1 MILTKVFDFL
11 SSIKL
16 AVIVILGLAV
26 VSAVGTIVE
35 ARYDAEVAQKLVYHS
50 PWMLSVLGLLCVN
63 LIAVMVDRWPW
74 KRHHSGFVLAHI
86 GIIIMLVGSVFT
98 AKYGVDGSMSFD
110 IGGSNRYVTVPEQE
124 FGVYSS
130 FSGDRVTE
138 ISKKT
143 VDFFLSQPS
152 SEDPFV
158 VNVGTDTIEVVDYFH
173 YGIRKEDIIETELE
187 RSGPG
192 IRFQL
197 QNANVNLS
205 EWLIKPIKKQQE
217 SINLGPARVVLSNG
231 DYKYSSGNEIV
242 LTPHP
247 EQRGLEY
254 EIYTKSKGGKTASG
268 FVEAGSSL
276 ETGWMGLTFRL
287 LRYLPRA
294 ERKVTYSESE
304 YPNKLTHPAILLKFR
319 NEEHWVALN
328 SVLRLYDENKMF
340 IVTFGNRRIDLGFP
354 MKLTD
359 FRVGKYQGTQR
370 AATYESDVLVPEMGT
385 INISMNEPL
394 KHAGYT
400 FYQASFESDEMGRPT
415 KSILS
420 VNYDP
425 GRGLKYL
432 GSALMVLGTILLFY
446 FKKTLRGGASG
457 KKAPQK
463 AKAS

>member
-1 MILTKVFDFL
+1 MLLTKIFDFL
-11 SSIKL
+11 ASIKL

-26 VSAVGTIVE
+26 VSAVGTVVE

-50 PWMLSVLGLLCVN
+50 PWMLAVLGLLCVN

-98 AKYGVDGSMSFD
+98 AKYGVDGSMAFD

-124 FGVYSS
+124 FSVYSS
-130 FSGDRVTE
+130 FTGDRVAE
-138 ISKKT
+138 ISRKR
-143 VDFFLSQPS
+143 VDFFLDRPS
-152 SEDPFV
+152 EESPYS
-158 VNVGTDTIEVVDYFH
+158 VNVGADSLDVVKYHHYGLRKEEVVEVDVA
-173 YGIRKEDIIETELE
+173 RA
-187 RSGPG
+187 GPG

-205 EWLIKPIKKQQE
+205 EWLIKPSKKQQE
-217 SINLGPARVVLSNG
+217 SVNLGPARVVLSDG
-231 DYKYSSGNEIV
+231 TYKYNSGNEIV

-247 EQRGLEY
+247 EKRGLNY
-254 EIYTKSKGGKTASG
+254 EIYTKSKGGRTAKG
-268 FVEAGSSL
+268 YVEAGSSL
-276 ETGWMGLTFRL
+276 QTGWMGLTFRL
-287 LRYLPRA
+287 LRYLPKA
-294 ERKVTYSESE
+294 DRKISYTESE
-304 YPNKLTHPAILLKFR
+304 YPNKLTHPAALLKFR
-319 NEEHWVALN
+319 GEDHWVALN
-328 SVLRLYDENKMF
+328 SVLRLYDSDKMY
-340 IVTFGNRRIDLGFP
+340 IVTFGNRRIDLNFA

-370 AATYESDVLVPEMGT
+370 AATYESDVYVPELGT
-385 INISMNEPL
+385 VNISMNEPL

-400 FYQASFESDEMGRPT
+400 FYQASFESDDMGRPSR
-415 KSILS
+415 SILS

-446 FKKTLRGGASG
+446 FKKTLRGRP
-457 KKAPQK
+457 KAKPTPQK
-463 AKAS
+463 VKAS

>member
-1 MILTKVFDFL
+1 MILTKIFDFL

-50 PWMLSVLGLLCVN
+50 PWMISVLGLLVVN
-63 LIAVMVDRWPW
+63 LVAVMVDRWPW
-74 KRHHSGFVLAHI
+74 RRHHSGFVLAHI
-86 GIIIMLVGSVFT
+86 GIIIVLVGSVFT
-98 AKYGVDGSMSFD
+98 AKYGVDGSMAFE
-110 IGGSNRYVTVPEQE
+110 IGGSNRYVTVPDQE
-124 FGVYSS
+124 FAVYSS
-130 FSGDRVTE
+130 FTGDRVSE
-138 ISKKT
+138 ISKGT
-143 VDFFLSQPS
+143 VDFLLQRPS
-152 SEDPFV
+152 KQNPHT
-158 VNVGTDTIEVVDYFH
+158 VNLGSDKIEVIDYYH
-173 YGIRKEDIIETELE
+173 YGLRKEEVVETQIS
-187 RSGPG
+187 RAGPG

-197 QNANVNLS
+197 QNADVNMS
-205 EWLIKPIKKQQE
+205 EWLLKASKKQQE
-217 SINLGPARVVLSNG
+217 SINLGPARVVLSDG
-231 DYKYSSGNEIV
+231 SYQYSSGNEIV

-247 EQRGLEY
+247 EKKGLDY
-254 EIYTKSKGGKTASG
+254 EIFTKSKGGKSSSG

-294 ERKVTYSESE
+294 ERKVSYTERE
-304 YPNKLTHPAILLKFR
+304 FPNKLTHPAALIQFR
-319 NEEHWVALN
+319 DEQHWVALN
-328 SVLRLYDENKMF
+328 SVLRLYDKDKMY

-354 MKLTD
+354 MRLTN
-359 FRVGKYQGTQR
+359 FSVGKYQGTQR
-370 AATYESDVLVPEMGT
+370 AATYESDVYVKELGE

-415 KSILS
+415 RSILS

-432 GSALMVLGTILLFY
+432 GSALLVLGTILLFY
-446 FKKTLRGGASG
+446 FKKTLKG
-457 KKAPQK
+457 KAKAKAAPQK
-463 AKAS
+463 VKVS